1 VSDSKGQQLFV
12 FWGYVIQWLTILM
25 PLALLVSLVYV
36 VVVRGRVMNPALRSH
51 IDWQLATCLVSLSI
65 LALALG
71 LLIVGL
77 SGVATDAQ
85 ISVIATFAL
94 LALLSVAP
102 FWLLYRL
109 VRGTLRFRNKLP
121 MEKLFP

>member
-1 VSDSKGQQLFV
+1 MSDSKGQQLFV